1 MGKPLLALFLVGV
14 FTMAMY
20 GAASK
25 AEKGEPEQQFR
36 GRRAGVAMLIS
47 GLGRSLGTTGSLA
60 LGGVAGLACAGWL
73 FLAIKE
79 GGSGKSEE

>member
-73 FLAIKE
+73 VMAIKN
-79 GGSGKSEE
+79 GGGGEE